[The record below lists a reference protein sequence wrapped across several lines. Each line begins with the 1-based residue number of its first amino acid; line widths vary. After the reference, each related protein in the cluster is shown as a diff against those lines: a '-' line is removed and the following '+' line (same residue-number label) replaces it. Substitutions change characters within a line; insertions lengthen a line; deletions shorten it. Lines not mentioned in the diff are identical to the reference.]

1 MSKHLPWYKRAPAD
15 WRSGTRS
22 CGMSMEL
29 RGFYSECLDA
39 MWELQGQLPKDAK
52 TLAMMLASNPRQ
64 VRALMPKLVH
74 LGKMIETAVGFYN
87 PRMMADILGVDTVK
101 PVGIFAPARTPPQIV
116 VDNEPASN
124 GAPVESGS
132 PSIGDRLEVE
142 TSSKIPKSS
151 MFSTRAL
158 DTETELEADTEH
170 NYPPSHLEPGR
181 ESRENSSQTSRWLQ
195 ALRKD
200 GVRLEVVERLIAPLL
215 ASLRVQHDAPLALL
229 RDIRDQRNIGR
240 LPRETLDLL
249 AVHLRERRKV
259 LCSTKDVI
267 DALPDALRV
276 AERIRLWPGSKGWVA
291 WIDHFNASGRD
302 RIAKFYESQ
311 GFMEQ
316 LTEFPL
322 DAAEDAA

>member
-22 CGMSMEL
+22 CGMGMEL

-52 TLAMMLASNPRQ
+52 TLAMMLGSNPRQ
-64 VRALMPKLVH
+64 VRALMPKLIH
-74 LGKMIETAVGFYN
+74 HRKMIETAVGFYN
-87 PRMMADILGVDTVK
+87 PRMMADILGVDAVK
-101 PVGIFAPARTPPQIV
+101 PVGVFAPAKTPPQIV
-116 VDNEPASN
+116 VDNEPAGN
-124 GAPVESGS
+124 GASLENGS
-132 PSIGDRLEVE
+132 APNGDRVEDE
-142 TSSKIPKSS
+142 TSAKSAKTS
-151 MFSTRAL
+151 ILSTRAL
-158 DTETELEADTEH
+158 EAEAEAEEETEHH
-170 NYPPSHLEPGR
+170 NTPSHLEPGR
-181 ESRENSSQTSRWLQ
+181 ESGENLSSTARWLQ
-195 ALRKD
+195 ALRAD
-200 GVRLEVVERLIAPLL
+200 GVRLEVVDRLIAPLL
-215 ASLRVQHDAPLALL
+215 ASLRVQHDAPLSLL

-259 LCSTKDVI
+259 LCSTKDVV

-276 AERIRLWPGSKGWVA
+276 AQRIRLWPGSPGWCA
-291 WIDHFNASGRD
+291 WIAHLNAKGMD
-302 RIAKFYESQ
+302 RIVKFYETQ

-322 DAAEDAA
+322 EASEEAA